1 MIILRNILGLIKL
14 KNLLNYFLNSMNRT
28 LFKLLIR
35 YFFIGIQLHFRIITF
50 SLFIKYIN
58 YVIANSIAY
67 GFGVLSSFTLNRLF
81 NFKVKDKT
89 LIRFGRFLIVNI
101 CGLFLSN
108 FILFYFS
115 GVMPYIE
122 LKILSM
128 PIVIFFNSL

>member
-1 MIILRNILGLIKL
+1 MNI
-14 KNLLNYFLNSMNRT
+14 T

-35 YFFIGIQLHFRIITF
+35 YFFIGILAATIELFTF
-50 SLFIKYIN
+50 SLFIKHIN
-58 YVIANSIAY
+58 YVITNSIAY
-67 GFGVLSSFTLNRLF
+67 GIGVLSSFTLNRLF

-108 FILFYFS
+108 FVLFYFS

-128 PIVIFFNSL
+128 PIVIFFQFTMNFFWTFKK